1 MVENLKVLYGDKGWS
16 ILADIEDLR
25 KALASMKSQIR
36 PTKET
41 IQNNQKTDEV
51 MLTDE
56 TENRKSNDQM
66 KQSEECESSDHI
78 KQSENFE
85 SKAVVFQK
93 K

>member
-1 MVENLKVLYGDKGWS
+1 
-16 ILADIEDLR
+16 
-25 KALASMKSQIR
+25 MKSQIR